1 MNNVKSRTHNQDF
14 LKKFAQRPPLL
25 HPWALHPCGVLIGR
39 VFNHPRLNDG
49 KVIVTSLVL
58 AMDEDEGWAQ
68 TLNTRYRLREKLGLA
83 DLQKIRREMRGE

>member
-1 MNNVKSRTHNQDF
+1 MNNLKSRTHNQDF
-14 LKKFAQRPPLL
+14 LKKFEQRTPLL

-58 AMDEDEGWAQ
+58 DMDENEGWAQ

-83 DLQKIRREMRGE
+83 ELQKIRREMRGE